1 MRLSHPATAA
11 TAALICAAVLAEP
24 ALAQVKP
31 GAYPQRPVRIIVAYA
46 PGGGSDQLARLVA
59 PRLSEQFGQQFVV
72 DNRPGG
78 NTLIAMQLIAE
89 APADGHTLGVVDTA
103 FAINP
108 ALMAKLPYD
117 SARAFAPVTLMATS
131 PFVLVVHPAVAAK
144 SVADLVALAK
154 AKPGQISFSS
164 AGPGTGTRIASDQ
177 FSKAAGL
184 SIIQVPYKGGSPS
197 AAALVGGEVNASFA
211 TLPLMFTQIKAG
223 RARALA
229 VTGNRRYSQLPEV
242 PTLAE
247 AGYREVTASGF
258 WGVVA
263 PAGVPPAILDRLNQ
277 AMTGYLTTPEMR
289 EALVQRH
296 FESAQSGMTAAAF
309 GSFLQAELARWK
321 KAVQETGARLE

>member
-1 MRLSHPATAA
+1 MRLSRHAAITA
-11 TAALICAAVLAEP
+11 AALICGAMLTESVLAQTKP
-24 ALAQVKP
+24 A
-31 GAYPQRPVRIIVAYA
+31 AYPQRPVRIIVAYA

-59 PRLSEQFGQQFVV
+59 PRLTEQFGQQFVV

-108 ALMAKLPYD
+108 ALMAKMPYD
-117 SARAFAPVTLMATS
+117 SARAFAPVTLLATS
-131 PFVLVVHPAVAAK
+131 PFVLVVHPSMATK

-164 AGPGTGTRIASDQ
+164 AGAGTGTRIASDQ

-211 TLPLMFTQIKAG
+211 TLPLMFAQIKAA

-229 VTGNRRYSQLPEV
+229 VTGSRRYSQLPEV

-263 PAGVPPAILDRLNQ
+263 PAGVPSTILDRLNQ

-296 FESAQSGMTAAAF
+296 FESAQSGLSAAAF
-309 GSFLQAELARWK
+309 GTFLQAELARWK
-321 KAVQETGARLE
+321 KAVQDTGARLD